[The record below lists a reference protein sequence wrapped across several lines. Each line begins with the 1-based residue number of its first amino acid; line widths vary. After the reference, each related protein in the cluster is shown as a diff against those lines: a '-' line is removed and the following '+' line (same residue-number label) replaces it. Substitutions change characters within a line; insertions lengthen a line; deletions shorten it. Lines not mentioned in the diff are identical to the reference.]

1 MKCAALGAMLILFT
15 TLCAS
20 CAVAPATAVT
30 SPRPDIG
37 AADTALAAAIDK
49 AALAIAQEL
58 PAGSAVYIAEVEG
71 DDVDAAALYK
81 SISTA
86 FSVSGGKFSLISRLT
101 SALLVDEAEYVASFH
116 VDSAAAARIAYK
128 TGADYI
134 VYGAVRRPASG
145 RQSAVS
151 IFAASSGGVTIME
164 ETFVTTAY
172 SALASPLVTT
182 SAMAPSAL
190 SLLDGTKAFALE
202 IAPLMENADA
212 ITLYHEGSPLRFSLK
227 AARDCY
233 VKLAWVN
240 VKGELS
246 VIFPV
251 DGKDDNFLHAGET
264 RVFSPGRV
272 VLEKPYGEEA
282 VIALVY
288 EKPFVIGE
296 AAAPIKLSRRAL
308 LYALAAVDTRTGE
321 ALAPAAAVYMKYKLV
336 P

>member
-1 MKCAALGAMLILFT
+1 VREI
-15 TLCAS
+15 
-20 CAVAPATAVT
+20 
-30 SPRPDIG
+30 
-37 AADTALAAAIDK
+37 
-49 AALAIAQEL
+49 
-58 PAGSAVYIAEVEG
+58 PAGSAVYVAEIEG
-71 DDVDAAALYK
+71 DDADAAALHN
-81 SISTA
+81 SLSTA
-86 FSVSGGKFSLISRLT
+86 LMSLGSCSFISRVK

-128 TGADYI
+128 TGAAYVI
-134 VYGAVRRPASG
+134 YGAVRRPASG

-151 IFAASSGGVTIME
+151 IFAASSGGVSTGVSTIE

-172 SALASPLVTT
+172 PALVPTSAAASALPI
-182 SAMAPSAL
+182 
-190 SLLDGTKAFALE
+190 LDGTKTFALE
-202 IAPLMENADA
+202 IAPLADG
-212 ITLYHEGSPLRFSLK
+212 TLYHEGSPLRFSLK

-251 DGKDDNFLHAGET
+251 DGKDDNFLRAGET

-282 VIALVY
+282 AIALVY

-296 AAAPIKLSRRAL
+296 AAAPVKLSRRAL
-308 LYALAAVDTRTGE
+308 LYALAAVDARTGE